1 LNINGKSNLL
11 IKLRN
16 MRLILKLLVFTMV
29 IGAFQ
34 SCVSKKKYD
43 ELLAA
48 KEATDAAL
56 AETQANLATL
66 QDEKDALAAELE
78 SEKARLNGEIA
89 GIKADLDATKSS
101 MAQVQEKLNMTEA
114 ELNKLKADI
123 DGIFN
128 QYTESGLTLD
138 ERDGQLFIVTDAPV
152 NYRSGSAYVD
162 SDERKAID
170 ALAEKLKGNPELK
183 VLVEGHTDDQGLIEG
198 ASFADN
204 WELGYAR
211 AMSVVRRLLKAGVNA
226 DQVAA
231 VSRGDADPVGDNE
244 TSEGRSANRRTVVAP
259 NLELGK
265 MMKKN

>member
-1 LNINGKSNLL
+1 
-11 IKLRN
+11 

-29 IGAFQ
+29 IGSFQ
-34 SCVSKKKYD
+34 SCVSKKKYE

-66 QDEKDALAAELE
+66 QDEKDALAAEME
-78 SEKARLNGEIA
+78 SEKARLNGEISS
-89 GIKADLDATKSS
+89 IKSDLDATKSQMS
-101 MAQVQEKLNMTEA
+101 QVEEKLSMTQK
-114 ELNKLKADI
+114 ELDQLKAEI
-123 DGIFN
+123 DGIFT
-128 QYTESGLTLD
+128 QYSGSGLTLD

-152 NYRSGSAYVD
+152 NYRSGSTYVD

-170 ALAEKLKGNPELK
+170 ALAEKLKANPALK
-183 VLVEGHTDDQGLIEG
+183 VLIEGHTDDQGLIEG
-198 ASFADN
+198 ASFKDN

-211 AMSVVRRLLKAGVNA
+211 AMSVVRRLLRAGVNA
-226 DQVAA
+226 DQVSA
-231 VSRGDADPVGDNE
+231 VTQGDSAPVGDND
-244 TSEGRSANRRTVVAP
+244 TSEGRAENRRTVVKP